1 MRAFLLFIGL
11 LTAALA
17 AIAVFTYPA
26 WLLLHPHFNFPFHRL
41 GERIGML
48 ALLIGFLFVAKRAG
62 LADRQSLGYALPR
75 RRFVQEMLL
84 ALAIGAVSMLAVV
97 GIMTAL
103 GLLTWSDTASLSAT
117 ALVQLVA
124 SRLLSGIAVAFIEE
138 TFLRG
143 AMFTAIERES
153 GARAA
158 IVLTAVIYSATHFFA
173 SYHIAADRVTAS
185 SGLDLLAGT
194 LHLFSNPLDII
205 DAFLCLF
212 AVGMVLAVVRTVTG
226 NIAACL
232 GLHAG
237 WVWVMLVTH
246 QLSTPVR
253 NEPLSFLLSGFDG
266 FVGWLVLG
274 WTILLGVG
282 LHELYSRR
290 MRADR
295 LQLVGNPNQ

>member
-1 MRAFLLFIGL
+1 MRAFLLFVGL
-11 LTAALA
+11 MIAALA

-62 LADRQSLGYALPR
+62 LADKQSLGYALPR
-75 RRFVQEMLL
+75 RRFVHEMLL

-103 GLLTWSDTASLSAT
+103 GLRTWSDTASLSAT
-117 ALVQLVA
+117 TFGQLVA
-124 SRLLSGIAVAFIEE
+124 MRLLSGIAVAFIEE

-143 AMFTAIERES
+143 AMFAAIERES
-153 GARAA
+153 GARSA
-158 IVLTAVIYSATHFFA
+158 IVLTAVIYSTTHFFA
-173 SYHIAADRVTAS
+173 SFHIAADRVTAS

-212 AVGMVLAVVRTVTG
+212 AVGVVLAVIRAVTG

-246 QLSTPVR
+246 QLSAPVR
-253 NEPLSFLLSGFDG
+253 DEPLSFLLSGFDG

-274 WTILLGVG
+274 WTILIGVG
-282 LHELYSRR
+282 LYEFYSRR
-290 MRADR
+290 MRAER
-295 LQLVGNPNQ
+295 LHLVGNPHQ

>member
-1 MRAFLLFIGL
+1 MRAFSLFVGL
-11 LTAALA
+11 MIAALA
-17 AIAVFTYPA
+17 AIAMFTYPA

-48 ALLIGFLFVAKRAG
+48 ALLIGFVIVAKRAG
-62 LADRQSLGYALPR
+62 LADKQSLGYGLAR
-75 RRFVQEMLL
+75 RRFVPEMLL
-84 ALAIGAVSMLAVV
+84 ALAIGAITMLAVV

-103 GLLTWSDTASLSAT
+103 GLIKWSDTANLGAI

-124 SRLLSGIAVAFIEE
+124 TRLLSGIAVAFIEE

-143 AMFTAIERES
+143 AMFTALERES
-153 GARAA
+153 GIRTA
-158 IVLTAVIYSATHFFA
+158 IVLTAVIYSVTHFFA
-173 SYHIAADRVTAS
+173 SFHIAADRVTAS
-185 SGLDLLAGT
+185 SGFDLLAGT
-194 LHLFSNPLDII
+194 LHLFSNPLAII

-212 AVGMVLAVVRTVTG
+212 AVGVVLAMIRAVTG

-246 QLSTPVR
+246 QLTTPVR
-253 NEPLSFLLSGFDG
+253 GEPLSFLLSGFDG

-274 WTILLGVG
+274 WTILMGVG
-282 LHELYSRR
+282 LYELYSRR
-290 MRADR
+290 A
-295 LQLVGNPNQ
+295 G

>member
-1 MRAFLLFIGL
+1 
-11 LTAALA
+11 
-17 AIAVFTYPA
+17 
-26 WLLLHPHFNFPFHRL
+26 
-41 GERIGML
+41 
-48 ALLIGFLFVAKRAG
+48 
-62 LADRQSLGYALPR
+62 
-75 RRFVQEMLL
+75 MLL

-103 GLLTWSDTASLSAT
+103 GILTWSDTANLSAT

-124 SRLLSGIAVAFIEE
+124 ARLLSGIAVAFIEE

-153 GARAA
+153 GARTA

-173 SYHIAADRVTAS
+173 SYHVAADRVTAS

-212 AVGMVLAVVRTVTG
+212 AVGVVLAVIRAVTG

-295 LQLVGNPNQ
+295 LQLVGNPNR

>member
-1 MRAFLLFIGL
+1 MRAFLLFLGL
-11 LTAALA
+11 LIAALA

-41 GERIGML
+41 GERIGMR
-48 ALLIGFLFVAKRAG
+48 ALLIGFVFVAKRAG
-62 LADRQSLGYALPR
+62 LADKRSLGYGLPR
-75 RRFVQEMLL
+75 RRFVLEMLL
-84 ALAIGAVSMLAVV
+84 ALAIGAVTMLAVV

-103 GLLTWSDTASLSAT
+103 GLVKWSDTAHLGAI

-124 SRLLSGIAVAFIEE
+124 TRLLSGIAVAFIEE

-143 AMFTAIERES
+143 AMFTALERES
-153 GARAA
+153 GVRTA

-173 SYHIAADRVTAS
+173 SFHIAADRVTAS
-185 SGLDLLAGT
+185 SGFDLLAGT
-194 LHLFSNPLDII
+194 LHLFGNPLAIL

-212 AVGMVLAVVRTVTG
+212 AVGVVLAVIRAVTG

-237 WVWVMLVTH
+237 WVGVMLVTH
-246 QLSTPVR
+246 QLSAPVR
-253 NEPLSFLLSGFDG
+253 DEPLSFLLSGFDG

-282 LHELYSRR
+282 LFEFYSRR
-290 MRADR
+290 MRAER
-295 LQLVGNPNQ
+295 LHLVGHPNQ

>member
-1 MRAFLLFIGL
+1 MRAFLLFVGL
-11 LTAALA
+11 MIAALA

-48 ALLIGFLFVAKRAG
+48 ALFIGFLFVAKRAG
-62 LADRQSLGYALPR
+62 LADKRSLGYGLPR
-75 RRFVQEMLL
+75 RRFVLEMLL
-84 ALAIGAVSMLAVV
+84 ALAIGAVTMLAVV

-103 GLLTWSDTASLSAT
+103 GLVKWSDTAHLGAI

-124 SRLLSGIAVAFIEE
+124 ARLLSGIAVAFIEE

-143 AMFTAIERES
+143 AMFTALERES
-153 GARAA
+153 GVRTA

-173 SYHIAADRVTAS
+173 SFHIAADRVTAS
-185 SGLDLLAGT
+185 SGFDLLAGT
-194 LHLFSNPLDII
+194 LHLFSDPLAII

-212 AVGMVLAVVRTVTG
+212 AVGVVLAMIRAVTG

-246 QLSTPVR
+246 QLTTPIR
-253 NEPLSFLLSGFDG
+253 GEPLSFLLSGFDG

-274 WTILLGVG
+274 WTILMGVG
-282 LHELYSRR
+282 LYALYSRR
-290 MRADR
+290 MR
-295 LQLVGNPNQ
+295 G

>member
-1 MRAFLLFIGL
+1 MRAFLLFVGL
-11 LTAALA
+11 MIAALA

-48 ALLIGFLFVAKRAG
+48 ALFIGFLFVAKRAG
-62 LADRQSLGYALPR
+62 LADKRSLGYGLAR
-75 RRFVQEMLL
+75 RRFVLEMLL
-84 ALAIGAVSMLAVV
+84 ALAIGAVTMLAVV

-103 GLLTWSDTASLSAT
+103 GLVKWSDTAHLGAI

-124 SRLLSGIAVAFIEE
+124 ARLLSGIAVAFIEE

-143 AMFTAIERES
+143 AMFTALERES
-153 GARAA
+153 GVRTA

-173 SYHIAADRVTAS
+173 SFHIAADRVTAA
-185 SGLDLLAGT
+185 SGFDLLAGT
-194 LHLFSNPLDII
+194 LHLFSDPSAII

-212 AVGMVLAVVRTVTG
+212 AVGVVLAMIREVTG

-246 QLSTPVR
+246 QLTTPIR
-253 NEPLSFLLSGFDG
+253 GEPLSFLLSGFDG

-274 WTILLGVG
+274 WTILMGVG
-282 LHELYSRR
+282 LYALYSRR
-290 MRADR
+290 MR
-295 LQLVGNPNQ
+295 G

>member
-1 MRAFLLFIGL
+1 MRAFLLFVGL
-11 LTAALA
+11 MIAALA

-48 ALLIGFLFVAKRAG
+48 ALLIGFVLVAKRAG
-62 LADRQSLGYALPR
+62 LADKQSLGYALPR
-75 RRFVQEMLL
+75 RRFVHEMLF
-84 ALAIGAVSMLAVV
+84 ALAIGAVGMLAVV

-103 GLLTWSDTASLSAT
+103 GLRTWSDTANLSVT
-117 ALVQLVA
+117 ALVQLLA
-124 SRLLSGIAVAFIEE
+124 TRLLSGIAVAFIEE

-153 GARAA
+153 GVRSAV
-158 IVLTAVIYSATHFFA
+158 VLTAVIYSATHFFA
-173 SYHIAADRVTAS
+173 SFHIAADRVTAS

-194 LHLFSNPLDII
+194 LHVFTNPLEII

-212 AVGMVLAVVRTVTG
+212 AVGVVLAVIRAVTG

-237 WVWVMLVTH
+237 WVWVMLVAH
-246 QLSTPVR
+246 QLSTPIR
-253 NEPLSFLLSGFDG
+253 DEPLSFLLSGFDG
-266 FVGWLVLG
+266 FVGWLVLV
-274 WTILLGVG
+274 WTILTGVG
-282 LHELYSRR
+282 LYELYSRR
-290 MRADR
+290 MRSDR
-295 LQLVGNPNQ
+295 LHLVGNPNQ

>member
-1 MRAFLLFIGL
+1 MRAFLLFVGL
-11 LTAALA
+11 MIAALA

-48 ALLIGFLFVAKRAG
+48 ALLIGFVLVAKRAG
-62 LADRQSLGYALPR
+62 LADKQSLGYALPR
-75 RRFVQEMLL
+75 RRFVHEMLF
-84 ALAIGAVSMLAVV
+84 ALAIGAVGMLAVV

-103 GLLTWSDTASLSAT
+103 GLRTWSDTANLSVT
-117 ALVQLVA
+117 ALVQLLA
-124 SRLLSGIAVAFIEE
+124 TRLLSGIAVAFIEE

-153 GARAA
+153 GVRSAV
-158 IVLTAVIYSATHFFA
+158 VLTSVIYSATHFFA
-173 SYHIAADRVTAS
+173 SFHIAADRVTAS

-194 LHLFSNPLDII
+194 LHVFTNPLEII

-212 AVGMVLAVVRTVTG
+212 AVGVVLAVIRAVTG

-237 WVWVMLVTH
+237 WVWVMLVAH
-246 QLSTPVR
+246 QLSTPIR
-253 NEPLSFLLSGFDG
+253 DEPLSFLLSGFDG
-266 FVGWLVLG
+266 FVGWLVLV
-274 WTILLGVG
+274 WTILTGVG
-282 LHELYSRR
+282 LYELYSRR
-290 MRADR
+290 MRSDR
-295 LQLVGNPNQ
+295 LHLVGNPNQ

>member
-1 MRAFLLFIGL
+1 MRAFLLFVGL
-11 LTAALA
+11 MIAALA

-48 ALLIGFLFVAKRAG
+48 ALLVGFVLVAKRAG
-62 LADRQSLGYALPR
+62 LADKRSLGYALPR
-75 RRFVQEMLL
+75 RRFVHEMLL
-84 ALAIGAVSMLAVV
+84 ALAIGAITMLAVV

-103 GLLTWSDTASLSAT
+103 GLLRWSDTASLSAT
-117 ALVQLVA
+117 ALLQLVA
-124 SRLLSGIAVAFIEE
+124 ARLLSGIAVALIEE

-143 AMFTAIERES
+143 AMFTAVERES
-153 GARAA
+153 GVRTA

-173 SYHIAADRVTAS
+173 SFHIAADRVTAS
-185 SGLDLLAGT
+185 SGFDLLAGT
-194 LHLFSNPLDII
+194 LHLFGNPLAII

-212 AVGMVLAVVRTVTG
+212 AVGVVLAVIRALTG

-246 QLSTPVR
+246 QLTTPVR
-253 NEPLSFLLSGFDG
+253 GEPLSFLLSGFDG

-282 LHELYSRR
+282 LYELYSRR
-290 MRADR
+290 VRADQ
-295 LQLVGNPNQ
+295 LHLVGNPNQ

>member
-1 MRAFLLFIGL
+1 MRAFLLFLGL
-11 LTAALA
+11 LIAALA

-48 ALLIGFLFVAKRAG
+48 ALLIGFVFVAKRAG
-62 LADRQSLGYALPR
+62 LADKQSLGYGLPR
-75 RRFVQEMLL
+75 RRFVRELLL
-84 ALAIGAVSMLAVV
+84 ALAIGAVTMLAIV

-103 GLLTWSDTASLSAT
+103 GLLRWSDTASLGVT

-124 SRLLSGIAVAFIEE
+124 ARLLSGIAVAFIEE

-143 AMFTAIERES
+143 AMFTALDRES

-158 IVLTAVIYSATHFFA
+158 IVLTALIYSATHFFA
-173 SYHIAADRVTAS
+173 SFHIAVDRVTAS
-185 SGLDLLAGT
+185 SGFDLLAGT
-194 LHLFSNPLDII
+194 LHLFGNPPAIV

-212 AVGMVLAVVRTVTG
+212 AVGAVLAVIRAVTG

-237 WVWVMLVTH
+237 WVWVMLVAH
-246 QLSTPVR
+246 QLTTPVR
-253 NEPLSFLLSGFDG
+253 GGPLSFLLSGFDG
-266 FVGWLVLG
+266 FIGWLVLG
-274 WTILLGVG
+274 WTMLSGVG
-282 LHELYSRR
+282 LYEFYSRR
-290 MRADR
+290 MRTRA
-295 LQLVGNPNQ
+295 VST

>member
-1 MRAFLLFIGL
+1 MRAFLLFVGL
-11 LTAALA
+11 MIAALA

-48 ALLIGFLFVAKRAG
+48 ALLIGFVFVAKRAG
-62 LADRQSLGYALPR
+62 LADKQSLGYGLAR
-75 RRFVQEMLL
+75 RRFLHEMLL
-84 ALAIGAVSMLAVV
+84 ALAIGAITMLAVV
-97 GIMTAL
+97 GIMMAL
-103 GLLTWSDTASLSAT
+103 GLLRWSDTASLSVT

-124 SRLLSGIAVAFIEE
+124 TRLLSGIAVAFIEE

-143 AMFTAIERES
+143 AMFTALERES
-153 GARAA
+153 GARTA
-158 IVLTAVIYSATHFFA
+158 IVLTAIIYSTTHFFA
-173 SYHIAADRVTAS
+173 SFHIAADRVTAS
-185 SGLDLLAGT
+185 SGFDLLAGT
-194 LHLFSNPLDII
+194 LHLFGQAMFEGFRHRLKGGRPMLSRQISAELPE
-205 DAFLCLF
+205 
-212 AVGMVLAVVRTVTG
+212 GR
-226 NIAACL
+226 IAE

-246 QLSTPVR
+246 QLSSPVR
-253 NEPLSFLLSGFDG
+253 GEPLSFLLSVFDG

-282 LHELYSRR
+282 LYELYSRR

-295 LQLVGNPNQ
+295 LHLVGNPSQ

>member
-11 LTAALA
+11 MIAALA

-41 GERIGML
+41 GERIGMV

-62 LADRQSLGYALPR
+62 LADKQSLGYALPR
-75 RRFVQEMLL
+75 RRFVHEMLL
-84 ALAIGAVSMLAVV
+84 ALAIGVVSMLAVV

-103 GLLTWSDTASLSAT
+103 GLRTWSDTATLSAT
-117 ALVQLVA
+117 AFGQLVA
-124 SRLLSGIAVAFIEE
+124 TRLLSGVAVAFIEE

-143 AMFTAIERES
+143 AMFAAIERES
-153 GARAA
+153 GARTA
-158 IVLTAVIYSATHFFA
+158 IVLTAVIYSTTHFFA
-173 SYHIAADRVTAS
+173 SFHIAADRVTAS

-212 AVGMVLAVVRTVTG
+212 AVGAVLAVIRAVTG

-246 QLSTPVR
+246 QLSTPVK

-282 LHELYSRR
+282 LYELYSRR

-295 LQLVGNPNQ
+295 LQLVGSANQ

>member
-1 MRAFLLFIGL
+1 MRAFLLFVGL
-11 LTAALA
+11 MIAALA

-48 ALLIGFLFVAKRAG
+48 ALLIGFVLVAKRAG
-62 LADRQSLGYALPR
+62 LADKQSLGYALPR
-75 RRFVQEMLL
+75 RRFVHEMLL
-84 ALAIGAVSMLAVV
+84 ALAIGAISMLAVV

-103 GLLTWSDTASLSAT
+103 GLLRWSDTASLSAV
-117 ALVQLVA
+117 ALLQLVA
-124 SRLLSGIAVAFIEE
+124 ARLLSGIAVAFIEE

-143 AMFTAIERES
+143 AMFAAVERES
-153 GARAA
+153 GVRTA
-158 IVLTAVIYSATHFFA
+158 IVLTSVIYSATHFFA
-173 SYHIAADRVTAS
+173 SFHIAADRVTAS
-185 SGLDLLAGT
+185 SGFDLLAGT
-194 LHLFSNPLDII
+194 LHLFGNPLAII

-212 AVGMVLAVVRTVTG
+212 AVGVVLAVIRAVTG

-246 QLSTPVR
+246 QLTAPVR
-253 NEPLSFLLSGFDG
+253 GEPLSFLLSGFDG

-282 LHELYSRR
+282 LYELYSRR
-290 MRADR
+290 VRGDR
-295 LQLVGNPNQ
+295 LHPVS